1 MVFAGNRI
9 QETWLKPALDFVISG
24 YNSIRRD
31 RAEGN
36 GGGCIIFVKQGMQYR
51 VLEKGKHCEMIV
63 IEVWTKDGV
72 VKIVNFYNQ
81 QEAFIRIT

>member
-1 MVFAGNRI
+1 MM
-9 QETWLKPALDFVISG
+9 
-24 YNSIRRD
+24 
-31 RAEGN
+31 
-36 GGGCIIFVKQGMQYR
+36 QGMQYR
-51 VLEKGKHCEMIV
+51 VLEKGKDCEMIV